1 MAAWGGKESHWSG
14 FEHKIV
20 IGLGPGI
27 KRVNRNWHEIFF

>member
-14 FEHKIV
+14 FEHKLA

-27 KRVNRNWHEIFF
+27 KRVKLTKG